1 MFGSQQRSAIAAY
14 NSVGVETGVATA
26 DPHELIVMLFDGALL
41 CIASAR
47 QHMSSGSIA
56 AKGESISRA
65 INIVANG
72 LKASL
77 NLEVGG
83 ELALRLA
90 ALYDYMCDRLLY
102 ANLKND
108 AAALD
113 EVHGLLE
120 DLKGAWEQIEG

>member
-1 MFGSQQRSAIAAY
+1 MYGPRQRNAIAAY
-14 NSVGVETGVATA
+14 NSVGVETGVAA
-26 DPHELIVMLFDGALL
+26 ANPHELIVMLFDGAIL
-41 CIASAR
+41 CVASAR
-47 QHMSSGSIA
+47 QNMTSGGTA

-113 EVHGLLE
+113 EVRGLLE
-120 DLKGAWEQIEG
+120 DLKGAWEQIEE

>member
-1 MFGSQQRSAIAAY
+1 VS
-14 NSVGVETGVATA
+14 TA

-41 CIASAR
+41 CIAAAR
-47 QHMSSGSIA
+47 QHIKTGGIA

-83 ELALRLA
+83 ELAVRLA

-108 AAALD
+108 ATALD